1 MQNNNQIQ
9 DQYGNSYNHVLPLV
23 VGGLTITCEDN
34 MKLMSRYPDNYFDLA
49 IVDPPYGIGIS
60 SNPVRQQHQKKDW
73 DSAIPTKEY
82 FNELFRVSKN
92 QIIWG
97 GNYFDLPPSRGFFI
111 WDKKQPHDFSLA
123 MCEMAWSSIQK
134 PAKMWS
140 LSVLKEQNKIHPTQK
155 PIQLYEWLLMNNA
168 EEGFK
173 ILDTH
178 LGGGSI
184 ALACHNLKYELTAC
198 EIDEE
203 YFAETKQRIINHT
216 NQQKLF

>member
-1 MQNNNQIQ
+1 MQKISTEKEK
-9 DQYGNSYNHVLPLV
+9 GNLAKPLLPLV

-34 MKLMSRYPDNYFDLA
+34 MELMARYPDNYFDLA

-198 EIDEE
+198 EIDKD
-203 YFAETKQRIINHT
+203 YFIETKQRITNHLA
-216 NQQKLF
+216 QQTLF